1 MLAGWIPA
9 CGNLDWKIELPRILF
24 ENMQQARRLR
34 ERMEELPGGVGRVE
48 ADPQIAAFLERIGPA
63 DHGGAFVSALFHQI
77 FPALD
82 RAYRV
87 YQEKCDAVFDA
98 PTLYVLRG
106 ILAEKRDQLDWARAF
121 LSAHPLAG
129 WNPDQSRRYVDYVQE
144 CLRLLGDL
152 TPDGLARVDTLPAS
166 PVTEPGGPFPAKRSN
181 DPRLTLRP
189 TIPNELKGNPVHGTL
204 REIVY
209 HDATEWQVIDPMCEI
224 FHGMPGMPFDFF
236 VDFARHIW
244 DECRHS
250 RMGLRRLVEIG
261 FDPFRDFEWCGGGER
276 SASLAEYFLGLT
288 LVGEACSFTRK
299 KGSIPFFL
307 RNGDTR
313 SAMLPEVDC
322 VDEQLHV
329 SFGHKWAP
337 KIFEAAYAKAA
348 TKDELAKDARAKILQ
363 AILDSPGDEGAAKE
377 YLNSLDDDARNDL
390 VNSFSGF
397 CGAIEFKL
405 DLTVR

>member
-1 MLAGWIPA
+1 M
-9 CGNLDWKIELPRILF
+9 
-24 ENMQQARRLR
+24 
-34 ERMEELPGGVGRVE
+34 
-48 ADPQIAAFLERIGPA
+48 
-63 DHGGAFVSALFHQI
+63 
-77 FPALD
+77 
-82 RAYRV
+82 
-87 YQEKCDAVFDA
+87 
-98 PTLYVLRG
+98 
-106 ILAEKRDQLDWARAF
+106 
-121 LSAHPLAG
+121 AG
-129 WNPDQSRRYVDYVQE
+129 WNPDQSRPYLEHVKE
-144 CLRLLGDL
+144 CLARRGDL
-152 TPDGLARVDTLPAS
+152 TPDGLVRSMELAAS
-166 PVTEPGGPFPAKRSN
+166 PVTEPAGPFPKVRSN
-181 DPRLTLRP
+181 DPRLILRP
-189 TIPNELKGNPVHGTL
+189 TIPNEIKGNPVHGTL

-224 FHGMPGMPFDFF
+224 FHGMPNMPFDFF
-236 VDFARHIW
+236 VDFSRHIW

-261 FDPFRDFEWCGGGER
+261 FDPFRDFEWCGGTER

-307 RNGDTR
+307 KNGDTR

-329 SFGHKWAP
+329 SFGHKWAA
-337 KIFEAAYAKAA
+337 KIFETAYGQVAP
-348 TKDELAKDARAKILQ
+348 KDEMTRDARAKILQ
-363 AILDSPGDEGAAKE
+363 GVLNNPNDHGAAKE
-377 YLNSLDDDARNDL
+377 YLMSLDEDSRNDL